1 MLLGQGAWP
10 FAEKYIMSDPLTLD
24 GLLFS
29 MCFYL
34 VCPDGHVHTADIKFQ
49 GLAVEHLNQE
59 ELTRLRDNILEM
71 HGDGWRM
78 ATLPEIDR
86 FLMEE
91 QFAED
96 ADQGKVAADR
106 QYFMAPGVQEAQ

>member
-1 MLLGQGAWP
+1 
-10 FAEKYIMSDPLTLD
+10 MSDPLTLD

-34 VCPDGHVHTADIKFQ
+34 VCPEGHVHTADIKFQ
-49 GLAVEHLNQE
+49 GLSVEHLNQE

-71 HGDGWRM
+71 HGSGWRM
-78 ATLPEIDR
+78 ATMPEIDR

-91 QFAED
+91 QFDGETA
-96 ADQGKVAADR
+96 QGQVDPNR
-106 QYFMAPGVQEAQ
+106 QYFIAPGVQEAQ